1 MYLNHLDFEINYLK
15 NRNIHICLLSGD
27 PLRTEMIAQQYL
39 KNPQKINENR
49 GLYCFTGETGLGLP
63 ILAATSGMGAPSTS
77 IIVNELAQAGINV
90 FIRIGTTGSIQPYI
104 GVGSIIV
111 NFASL
116 CRQGAANDIAPR
128 DYPAA
133 ASALLSTDVYYEAKK
148 IHSDVY
154 FGLNASV
161 DTFYEGQER
170 YDSVN
175 AKLMKSHVGMLQ
187 EYQNLNILN
196 FEMESGTL
204 FKMANV
210 YGLHATS
217 ICAVAAAR
225 CQDEALQHDSLQHAV
240 DACIKA
246 ALLAAENIQKNKLQL
261 FPVKS

>member
-1 MYLNHLDFEINYLK
+1 MYLNHLDFHKDYLK
-15 NRNIHICLLSGD
+15 DKKITICLLSGD
-27 PLRTEMIAQQYL
+27 PSRTEIIAQQYL
-39 KNPQKINENR
+39 KNAHKINNNR
-49 GLYCFTGETGLGLP
+49 GLYCFTGDTSLGLP

-77 IIVNELAQAGINV
+77 IVVNELAQAGVNV

-133 ASALLSTDVYYEAKK
+133 ASALLSTDLYYEAKK
-148 IHSDVY
+148 IHSDVF

-161 DTFYEGQER
+161 DSFYEGQER

-175 AKLMKSHVGMLQ
+175 PKLMKSHVGMLQ

-225 CQDEALQHDSLQHAV
+225 CKDEALQHDSVQFSV

-246 ALLAAENIQKNKLQL
+246 AINTAENIQKKQLQL
-261 FPVKS
+261 FRS

>member
-1 MYLNHLDFEINYLK
+1 MNLNHLNFEKDYLK
-15 NRNIHICLLSGD
+15 DRDITICLLSGD
-27 PLRTEMIAQQYL
+27 PARTEIIAQTYL
-39 KNPQKINENR
+39 KNSVKINNNR
-49 GLYCFTGETGLGLP
+49 GLYCFTGKTSLGMP

-77 IIVNELAQAGINV
+77 IVVNELAQAGVKV

-116 CRQGAANDIAPR
+116 CKQGAANDIAPR

-148 IHSDVY
+148 LHKDVY

-175 AKLMKSHVGMLQ
+175 PNLLKSHVGMLK

-225 CQDEALQHDSLQHAV
+225 CKDEALLHDSVQSSV
-240 DACIKA
+240 DISIKA
-246 ALLAAENIQKNKLQL
+246 AIHTAENIQKNQLQL
-261 FPVKS
+261 FRT